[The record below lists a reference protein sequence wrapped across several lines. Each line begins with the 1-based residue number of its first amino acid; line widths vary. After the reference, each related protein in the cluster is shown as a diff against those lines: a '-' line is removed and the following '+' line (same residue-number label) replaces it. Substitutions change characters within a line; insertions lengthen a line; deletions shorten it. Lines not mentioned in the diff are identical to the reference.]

1 MNKEDILDKYFKEEK
16 IGKVKLFAHLNINSK
31 KGQILFVGSSLMEQ
45 FPVNEIQQK
54 YNLGK
59 IIYNRGIGGFTIPEM
74 LDAIEEQIFELEPAV
89 IFLNIG
95 TNDISAPEWSKEK
108 FEEDYGKLL
117 RLIKER
123 LPKTRVFLM
132 KYYPVNEE
140 VAESMPGDGY
150 IKAVRNRIERM
161 DTANNIVRD
170 LAQNYGYRYID
181 VNAGIVDK
189 NGQVKKELSKDGIHM
204 WPEAYEIIFENM
216 KSYILE

>member
-1 MNKEDILDKYFKEEK
+1 MNKEDILYKYFKEEK

-95 TNDISAPEWSKEK
+95 TNDISAPEWSKAK

-161 DTANNIVRD
+161 DIANNVVRD

-181 VNAGIVDK
+181 VNAGIMNE